1 MICDYHMHTTF
12 SDDSSYEMEECI
24 KDSIESGIDEI
35 CFTDHVDY
43 GIKDDLD
50 IYSGE
55 KSEKNKFNVDYDKY
69 FNDITI
75 LSNKYKDK
83 ITIKK
88 GLEFGVQ
95 SHTIDKYNT
104 LASKYN
110 LDFVIMSVH
119 RIENKGFWNGNFQK
133 GKTEP
138 EYYRE
143 YYKTIYNLV
152 QKFHNYSV
160 LGHLD
165 LIKRYDDK
173 DGYDSFT
180 ANKDLIE
187 KILKYIIDDG
197 KGIELNASTE
207 KYGISELMPS
217 KEILSLYHKLGGRII
232 TIGSDSHSKKD
243 IERVNIKKFMNELK
257 KIGFEEFC
265 TFENM
270 KPIFHRL

>member
-1 MICDYHMHTTF
+1 MICDYHTHTSF
-12 SDDSSYEMEECI
+12 SDDSVYEMENCI
-24 KDSIESGIDEI
+24 NDAIESGIDEI

-43 GIKDDLD
+43 GIKNDWDMYRAGKADKEML
-50 IYSGE
+50 
-55 KSEKNKFNVDYDKY
+55 NVDYVRYFSEIDKMVE
-69 FNDITI
+69 
-75 LSNKYKDK
+75 KYGDK
-83 ITIKK
+83 IKIKK

-95 SHTIDKYNT
+95 SHTISDYEK
-104 LASKYN
+104 LVSKYN
-110 LDFVIMSVH
+110 LDFVIMSIH
-119 RIENKGFWNGNFQK
+119 RIDNKGFWSGDFQK

-138 EYYRE
+138 EYYRV
-143 YYKTIYNLV
+143 YYDEMYNLV
-152 QKFHNYSV
+152 RNFHEYNV
-160 LGHLD
+160 LGHMD

-173 DGYDSFT
+173 DGYDSFS
-180 ANKDLIE
+180 ANRDIIE
-187 KILKYIIDDG
+187 KILRYIIEDG